1 MKQLTLIMFLY
12 LIAGLSSG
20 CEGRSREI
28 ASKSGYQKITAGQ
41 AKAIMDDGNPY
52 MLVDV
57 RTKSEYAAQ
66 HIKGALLIPNN
77 EIKARAETELPDKNA
92 RILVYCRSGNR
103 SASAARTLI
112 DLGYTNVNDFGGIIN
127 WPYGTT
133 IDKNAK
139 N

>member
-1 MKQLTLIMFLY
+1 MSLY
-12 LIAGLSSG
+12 AITGMLSG
-20 CEGRSREI
+20 CEGMNSENP
-28 ASKSGYQKITAGQ
+28 SKSGYQKITSKQ

-52 MLVDV
+52 ILVDV

-66 HIKGALLIPNN
+66 HINGALLIPNN
-77 EIKARAETELPDKNA
+77 EIRARAAKELPDKNA
-92 RILVYCRSGNR
+92 RILIYCRSGNR
-103 SASAARTLI
+103 SAAAARTLI